1 MAMKKNALL
10 VQFDNARFG
19 NIRGLLIDGDPWFVG
34 RDVAIALGY
43 VNTKDALAI
52 HVPQKYK
59 RIINAKT
66 LKKMASESKGRET
79 PTFEFDSP
87 RGLTFINEAG
97 LYKLV
102 FKSNLPAAEDFSDW
116 VCEDIMPNIRKHGFY
131 AVNPEQ
137 QKWLAIREKGKV
149 ERRNFTDTIQ
159 LFNQR
164 DFPDGDHNP
173 QARARYSRLTAK
185 TQTNVLGILAGGRDT
200 ATGRDL
206 AALLFAESAITN
218 AMNHAY
224 EDGNDFDQAEAR
236 AVAVAKQVSALVN
249 GELQLIA

>member
-1 MAMKKNALL
+1 M
-10 VQFDNARFG
+10 
-19 NIRGLLIDGDPWFVG
+19 FVG
-34 RDVAIALGY
+34 GDVAIALGY
-43 VNTKDALAI
+43 TNPRKALKD
-52 HVPQKYK
+52 HVPDKYK
-59 RIINAKT
+59 KHGVTIRDSMGRNQRPT
-66 LKKMASESKGRET
+66 L
-79 PTFEFDSP
+79 
-87 RGLTFINEAG
+87 INEAG

-131 AVNPEQ
+131 SVNPDQ

-149 ERRNFTDTIQ
+149 ERRNLTDAIQ
-159 LFNQR
+159 RFNQR
-164 DFPDGDHNP
+164 DYVDGDHNP

-185 TQTNVLGILAGGRDT
+185 TQMNTFGIPAGGRDT